1 LHYKYRYQ
9 LSIVSYN
16 YKDYINLHNKIIM
29 SSNTSA
35 LDENEVFEYTG
46 NGQTVSD
53 DVVSVRFHSSVV
65 EVEEKAFYEC
75 SKLKKVV
82 FNNGLKIIGDC
93 AFCGC
98 INLVEVV
105 FNDELLTIGQRA
117 FYGTALEKVILP
129 KHVKEIC
136 DLAFYNCKNLREI
149 DQAPH
154 TLTEVGTFAFQYC
167 NSLRKVGTHSFGS
180 CLSLQKK
187 LKLSIVSKRFE
198 NIIQYQPEVMT
209 KVDAI
214 LDESRILE
222 EEEAPAPIVDDGVS
236 ELWDL
241 RLVLPIEQINDPDGQ
256 QCETFKCQLAACCF
270 WSCNVD
276 LPPWYCCLDCQEKD
290 FNGWP
295 AKLRDIPLRVMS
307 NELRNAM
314 IQRVCQTCFLGI

>member
-1 LHYKYRYQ
+1 
-9 LSIVSYN
+9 
-16 YKDYINLHNKIIM
+16 M

>member
-1 LHYKYRYQ
+1 
-9 LSIVSYN
+9 
-16 YKDYINLHNKIIM
+16 M

-35 LDENEVFEYTG
+35 LDENEVFEYMG
-46 NGQTVSD
+46 NGQTVPK

-65 EVEEKAFYEC
+65 KAEEKAFFEC

-82 FNNGLKIIGDC
+82 FNKGLKIIGDC

-136 DLAFYNCKNLREI
+136 DLAFYNCKHLREI

-180 CLSLQKK
+180 CPSLQKK

-198 NIIQYQPEVMT
+198 NIIQYQPEVVT

-214 LDESRILE
+214 LDESRSEE
-222 EEEAPAPIVDDGVS
+222 EEEAPIADDDVA

-241 RLVLPIEQINDPDGQ
+241 RMVLPIEQINDPYGQ
-256 QCETFKCQLAACCF
+256 QCEADKCQLAACCI
-270 WSCNVD
+270 WSRNRGP

-295 AKLRDIPLRVMS
+295 AKKRDIPLRVMS

-314 IQRVCQTCFLGI
+314 IQRVCHDLFPWYVYQH